1 MGLAESK
8 FKVTT
13 IVRDKLLNDSEI
25 VTLID
30 DKIYPVVAPDGT
42 IGDFIAYQRDGY
54 SKQRSVMGTALTKPL
69 IYVSAISED
78 YDRSQHLA
86 YLIDKCLD
94 PEVNDPDSDLKM
106 HLIDSTEDFA
116 DGKFIQVLLFEII

>member
-13 IVRDKLLNDSEI
+13 KIRQKLLNDPEI
-25 VTLID
+25 TELIRD
-30 DKIYPVVAPDGT
+30 QIFPVIAPKDT
-42 IGDFIAYQRDGY
+42 IGDFIVYQRDGY
-54 SKQRSVMGTALTKPL
+54 GKERTKMGVAETKPSVFVL
-69 IYVSAISED
+69 AVSAD

-94 PEVNDPDSDLKM
+94 PETNDPNSDLKVQ
-106 HLIDSTEDFA
+106 LKDSTEDF
-116 DGKFIQVLLFEII
+116 DDDKYIQALLFEIQ